1 MEFNENFEN
10 KIVMNSKK
18 VTIFISYIERE
29 AMVFNATFNNIVVKW
44 EGSGAMVTVIFYIII

>member
-44 EGSGAMVTVIFYIII
+44 EGI